1 MEEIGVGTQSKLEN
15 KILSWKGNV
24 MIIQSYKSN
33 MENENIR
40 KTLDSKKNIRETKTK
55 EIKIFK

>member
-1 MEEIGVGTQSKLEN
+1 
-15 KILSWKGNV
+15 

-55 EIKIFK
+55 EIKNF

>member
-40 KTLDSKKNIRETKTK
+40 KTLDSKKNVRETKTK
-55 EIKIFK
+55 EIKNF

>member
-1 MEEIGVGTQSKLEN
+1 
-15 KILSWKGNV
+15 

-55 EIKIFK
+55 EIKIF